1 MSRRVFK
8 NFQEFYF
15 LTRPLS
21 SLQRSKL
28 MDSIPNQERKRLIK
42 ARSAEGWED
51 LFIRNEIDS
60 LVDVIKEDFGED
72 LILLRIRILSG
83 ETKKVRKSFWKYI
96 TDIFSSYSLKDK
108 WNVLE
113 GIKIEPSGDE
123 HYLLVSSREK
133 HK

>member
-28 MDSIPNQERKRLIK
+28 MDSIPNQERKRLIR

-51 LFIRNEIDS
+51 LFVINEIDE
-60 LVDVIKEDFGED
+60 LIDVIKEDFGED
-72 LILLRIRILSG
+72 LILLRIKILSG
-83 ETKKVRKSFWKYI
+83 ETKKVRKSFWKYV
-96 TDIFSSYSLKDK
+96 TDIFSTYSLKDK
-108 WNVLE
+108 WNILE
-113 GIKIEPSGDE
+113 GIKIVESGDE
-123 HYLLVSSREK
+123 HYLLVSSRGN